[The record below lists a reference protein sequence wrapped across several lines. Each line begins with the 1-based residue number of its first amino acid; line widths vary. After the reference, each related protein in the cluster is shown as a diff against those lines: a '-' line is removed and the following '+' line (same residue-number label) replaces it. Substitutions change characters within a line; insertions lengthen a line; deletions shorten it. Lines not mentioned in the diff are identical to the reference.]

1 MKNKLQYFNIPFI
14 FFINLFTFK
23 DRIPSFFRSGIAY
36 KFQSGGCNL
45 TSYCKTKRHFRV
57 RMCQQLG
64 ISPLTGKRVDGD
76 DYSAM
81 KEYVCS
87 AITHLDLKISQRSL
101 PTATTTL
108 KLP

>member
-1 MKNKLQYFNIPFI
+1 
-14 FFINLFTFK
+14 
-23 DRIPSFFRSGIAY
+23 
-36 KFQSGGCNL
+36 
-45 TSYCKTKRHFRV
+45 
-57 RMCQQLG
+57 MCQQLG

-87 AITHLDLKISQRSL
+87 AITHLDLKISQLSL
-101 PTATTTL
+101 PTTTTTL